1 VQIRPLRIQHCF
13 VLTPVQHAD
22 DRGVFLEWFRGDELE
37 AATGRR
43 FDLRQ
48 ANMSVSGAGVAR
60 GIHVSDV
67 PPGQAK
73 YVTAVSGSVTD
84 YLIDLRVGS
93 ATFGEWEAIEL
104 DTVTRS
110 AVFIP
115 EGVGHAFVVEGAS
128 ATVAYL
134 TTDVYKPEAD
144 RTISLLDPAIGLPI
158 TPTVRLSPKD
168 AAAPLLA
175 DADFLPTFQQCV
187 DWYAKVVV

>member
-13 VLTPVQHAD
+13 ALTPVQHAD

>member
-1 VQIRPLRIQHCF
+1 VQIRPLHIAHCF
-13 VLTPVQHAD
+13 ALTPVQHAD

-37 AATGRR
+37 TATGRR

-48 ANMSVSGAGVAR
+48 ANMSVSGVGVVR

-73 YVTAVSGSVTD
+73 YVTAVGGAVTD
-84 YLIDLRVGS
+84 YLVDLRVGS
-93 ATFGEWEAIEL
+93 PTFGEWEAVEL
-104 DTVTRS
+104 DTVTRT

-115 EGVGHAFVVEGAS
+115 EGVGHAFAVRGDE

-134 TTDVYKPEAD
+134 TTDVYKPQAD
-144 RTISLLDPAIGLPI
+144 RTISPRDPNIGLPI
-158 TPTVRLSPKD
+158 DPAARLSPKD

-175 DADFLPTFQQCV
+175 DADFLPTWQQCL
-187 DWYAKVVV
+187 DWYAKVAV

>member
-13 VLTPVQHAD
+13 ALTPVQHAD

-115 EGVGHAFVVEGAS
+115 EGVGHAFVVEGSS

>member
-1 VQIRPLRIQHCF
+1 LRIPHCF
-13 VLTPVQHAD
+13 VLTPVLHAD

-48 ANMSVSGAGVAR
+48 ANMSVSGEGVAR

-73 YVTAVSGSVTD
+73 YVTVVSGAVTD
-84 YLIDLRVGS
+84 YVVDLRVGS
-93 ATFGEWEAIEL
+93 PTFGEWQAIEL
-104 DTVTRS
+104 DTVSRS

-115 EGVGHAFVVEGAS
+115 EGVGHAFVVRGEQ

-134 TTDVYKPEAD
+134 TTDVYKPAAD
-144 RTISLLDPAIGLPI
+144 RTVSVLDPAIGLPLGPEI
-158 TPTVRLSPKD
+158 RLSPKD
-168 AAAPLLA
+168 SAAPLLA
-175 DADFLPTFQQCV
+175 DADFLPTWEQCR
-187 DWYAKVVV
+187 DWYGRVAV

>member
-1 VQIRPLRIQHCF
+1 LRIPDCF

-48 ANMSVSGAGVAR
+48 ANMSVSAAGVAR

-73 YVTAVSGSVTD
+73 YVTAVSGAITD
-84 YLIDLRVGS
+84 FVVDLRIGS
-93 ATFGEWEAIEL
+93 PTFGEWEAIDL
-104 DTVTRS
+104 DTDSRR

-115 EGVGHAFVVEGAS
+115 EGVGHAFAVIGEQ

-134 TTDVYKPEAD
+134 TTDLYKPAAD
-144 RTISLLDPAIGLPI
+144 RTVSVLDPAIGLPLG
-158 TPTVRLSPKD
+158 TEVRLSPKD
-168 AAAPLLA
+168 SAAPLLA
-175 DADFLPTFQQCV
+175 DADFLPTWEQCR
-187 DWYAKVVV
+187 DWYGRVAV